1 MSDKKLS
8 KSFILSIAETARNPR
23 NRLHVISRN
32 GKWVVKKEGA
42 RRALGIYPTQ
52 NKAIEIATERVKAG
66 KTEEAIVHNLLGQ
79 PAQKI
84 V

>member
-1 MSDKKLS
+1 MAEKKLS
-8 KSFILSIAETARNPR
+8 RSLISSVAETARNPK

-32 GKWVVKKEGA
+32 GRWVVKKEGA
-42 RRALGIYPTQ
+42 KRVVGIYPTQ
-52 NKAIEIATERVKAG
+52 SQAIEIATARVKAG
-66 KTEEAIVHNLLGQ
+66 KTDDAIVHDLMGR

>member
-1 MSDKKLS
+1 MADKKLFES
-8 KSFILSIAETARNPR
+8 LRSSVAESAKNPR

-32 GKWVVKKEGA
+32 GRWVVKKEGA
-42 RRALGIYPTQ
+42 KRVLGIYPTQ

-66 KTEEAIVHNLLGQ
+66 KTEEAIVHNLLGL
-79 PAQKI
+79 PVQKI

>member
-1 MSDKKLS
+1 MAEKKLS
-8 KSFILSIAETARNPR
+8 KRLILSVAETARNPK

-42 RRALGIYPTQ
+42 KRVFGIYPTQ
-52 NKAIEIATERVKAG
+52 SEAIKIATARVKAG
-66 KTEEAIVHNLLGQ
+66 KTDDAVVHDLMGR

>member
-1 MSDKKLS
+1 M
-8 KSFILSIAETARNPR
+8 ILSIAESARNPQ

-42 RRALGIYPTQ
+42 KRVFGIYPTIG
-52 NKAIEIATERVKAG
+52 KAIEIATARVRSG
-66 KTEEAIVHNLLGQ
+66 KTEEAVVHDLFGRV
-79 PAQKI
+79 AQKI